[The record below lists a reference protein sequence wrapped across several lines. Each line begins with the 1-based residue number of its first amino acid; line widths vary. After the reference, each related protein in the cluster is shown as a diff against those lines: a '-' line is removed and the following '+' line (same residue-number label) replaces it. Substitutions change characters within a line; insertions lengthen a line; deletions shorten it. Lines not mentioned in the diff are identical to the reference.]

1 MSRVTDQLDRIEAI
15 LKNDLIKNRLTELSD
30 GSFLEAVKDDLQVT
44 SDRQSQLGKDLGTDF
59 RCLMTKL
66 ENIEKKIDA
75 QVFLNSD
82 SDDDCTICGLEE
94 ALKEKEEELTAQEEI
109 IDNNIDYIHF
119 LENELTIQ
127 AEENKKLRKKNK
139 KLKKRIKTLQE
150 VIAEDEDAL

>member
-1 MSRVTDQLDRIEAI
+1 MSKITDQLDRIEAI

-30 GSFLEAVKDDLQVT
+30 GSFLEAVKEGLQVT
-44 SDRQSQLGKDLGTDF
+44 SDRQSQLSKDLGTDF

-66 ENIEKKIDA
+66 EKIEKLID
-75 QVFLNSD
+75 SYISHD
-82 SDDDCTICGLEE
+82 SDDDIYGLED

-119 LENELTIQ
+119 LEDELTIR

-150 VIAEDEDAL
+150 IVAENE

>member
-15 LKNDLIKNRLTELSD
+15 LKSDSIKNHLTELSD
-30 GSFLEAVKDDLQVT
+30 GSFLEAVKDGLQET
-44 SDRQSQLGKDLGTDF
+44 SNRQSQLSKDLGTDF

-66 ENIEKKIDA
+66 EKIEDA
-75 QVFLNSD
+75 INGIAES
-82 SDDDCTICGLEE
+82 SDDVCDLYI

-119 LENELTIQ
+119 LEDELTIQ
-127 AEENKKLRKKNK
+127 AEENRKLRKKNK

-150 VIAEDEDAL
+150 IVAENEDDL

>member
-15 LKNDLIKNRLTELSD
+15 LKSDLIKNRLTELSD
-30 GSFLEAVKDDLQVT
+30 GSFLEAVKDGLQIT
-44 SDRQSQLGKDLGTDF
+44 SDRQSQLSKDLGTDF
-59 RCLMTKL
+59 RCLMTEL
-66 ENIEKKIDA
+66 EEIEKSIDTHIS
-75 QVFLNSD
+75 LD
-82 SDDDCTICGLEE
+82 SDNDCTICELEE
-94 ALKEKEEELTAQEEI
+94 ALKEKEEELNAQEEI

-119 LENELTIQ
+119 LENELTIL

>member
-1 MSRVTDQLDRIEAI
+1 MSKITDQLDRIEAI

-30 GSFLEAVKDDLQVT
+30 GSFLEAVKEGLQVT
-44 SDRQSQLGKDLGTDF
+44 SDRQSQLSKDLGMDF

-66 ENIEKKIDA
+66 EKIEKLID
-75 QVFLNSD
+75 SYISHD
-82 SDDDCTICGLEE
+82 SDDDIYGLED

-119 LENELTIQ
+119 LEDELTIR

-150 VIAEDEDAL
+150 IVAENE

>member
-1 MSRVTDQLDRIEAI
+1 MSKITDQLDRIEAI

-30 GSFLEAVKDDLQVT
+30 GSFLEAVKEGLQVT
-44 SDRQSQLGKDLGTDF
+44 SDRQSQLSQDLGTDF

-66 ENIEKKIDA
+66 EKIEKLID
-75 QVFLNSD
+75 SYISHD
-82 SDDDCTICGLEE
+82 SDDDIYGLEE

-119 LENELTIQ
+119 LEDELTIR

-150 VIAEDEDAL
+150 AIAEDEDAL

>member
-15 LKNDLIKNRLTELSD
+15 LKNDVMKAPFTEIS
-30 GSFLEAVKDDLQVT
+30 SLESVM
-44 SDRQSQLGKDLGTDF
+44 GMDF
-59 RCLMTKL
+59 RSLMTKL
-66 ENIEKKIDA
+66 EKIEKMIDTYIS
-75 QVFLNSD
+75 LDTDD
-82 SDDDCTICGLEE
+82 SCTIYELEE
-94 ALKEKEEELTAQEEI
+94 AVKEKEEELNAQEEI

-127 AEENKKLRKKNK
+127 AEKNKKLRKKNK